1 DTVQKTV
8 LFNNRDKREDRPS
21 NGVPDT
27 TNSYAWQEPLQAPE
41 NTSGWYLPG
50 NGMLLELRQ
59 YESLFGQRYE
69 EIKEKLTEKQKL
81 TDDSTSTPPY
91 IEHIGWMR
99 YHTSWRGVPYYWS
112 STESDYN
119 TDRALSHE
127 FSWENYTYPSLKSKA
142 FAVRA
147 VLAY

>member
-1 DTVQKTV
+1 
-8 LFNNRDKREDRPS
+8 
-21 NGVPDT
+21 PDI